1 MNNTMILRGG
11 DSPARDTHLV
21 LTLLERIAGG
31 MLEVRLPDGS
41 SRLFGAG
48 EHGVT
53 LQVHDEAM
61 FGQVL
66 ARGDIGLAEAYLDG
80 HWDSPDVAGLLT
92 LLTRNRDVLRKAV
105 YGSWRNLLAARV
117 RHWLN
122 RNSRTGSKRN
132 IMAHYD
138 LGNDFYRLW
147 LDPTMSYSAAIYR
160 ATDGGDLETAQRAK
174 YRRILRR
181 LQASPGQSVLEIGC
195 GWGGF
200 AEIAVAEG
208 LQVTGLTLSPAQL
221 EWARK
226 RAPQADLRLQDYRD
240 TREQFDHI
248 VSIEMFEAVG
258 ERWWPAWFRTV
269 ARNLAPEGRAV
280 VQSITIRDDLF
291 ARYRKGTDFI
301 QQMVF
306 PGGVLPSVAEFR
318 KQAQRAGLEVREA
331 FAFGRDYARTLAEWA
346 RNFEAAWPEIARL
359 GFDERFR
366 RLWRFYLAYC
376 EAGFAAGSTDVV
388 QFELAHAR

>member
-11 DSPARDTHLV
+11 DSPAPATRLV
-21 LTLLERIAGG
+21 LALLERIAGG

-41 SRLFGAG
+41 RRLFGSG

-80 HWDSPDVAGLLT
+80 HWDSPDVTGLLT

-105 YGSWRNLLAARV
+105 YGSWRNLLAARL

-122 RNSRTGSKRN
+122 GNSRAGSKRN

-147 LDPTMSYSAAIYR
+147 LDPGMSYSAAIYR
-160 ATDGGDLETAQRAK
+160 ANDGGDLETAQRAK

-181 LQASPGQSVLEIGC
+181 LQAGPGQSVLEIGC

-200 AEIAVAEG
+200 AELAVAEG

-226 RAPQADLRLQDYRD
+226 RVPQADLRLQDYRD
-240 TREQFDHI
+240 TSGQFDHI

-258 ERWWPAWFRTV
+258 ERVDVFVLAGHCRVDAVGYPTGQHQAAKRGGKVVNPHLDV
-269 ARNLAPEGRAV
+269 ADFGVSKMRVEDDRGQRRQNPRPRPHGV
-280 VQSITIRDDLF
+280 VRDVEPQ
-291 ARYRKGTDFI
+291 R
-301 QQMVF
+301 
-306 PGGVLPSVAEFR
+306 R
-318 KQAQRAGLEVREA
+318 KQ
-331 FAFGRDYARTLAEWA
+331 
-346 RNFEAAWPEIARL
+346 
-359 GFDERFR
+359 
-366 RLWRFYLAYC
+366 
-376 EAGFAAGSTDVV
+376 
-388 QFELAHAR
+388 